1 MSYEILILLFNYYFY
16 NHPLY
21 INWYIFL
28 FSTITTLLIVFLMF
42 LSIINKNLKTFNLI
56 YISLMMAFL
65 SYFLTFVKM
74 NIVVSYEVIIL
85 QNFSEYIF
93 LCIKLF
99 FNEFKNLLKNILFS
113 VADCAKKN
121 GVSL

>member
-1 MSYEILILLFNYYFY
+1 M
-16 NHPLY
+16 
-21 INWYIFL
+21 FL
-28 FSTITTLLIVFLMF
+28 F
-42 LSIINKNLKTFNLI
+42 IINKNLKTFNLI
-56 YISLMMAFL
+56 FISLVMAFL

-74 NIVVSYEVIIL
+74 NIIVSYEIIIL

-113 VADCAKKN
+113 KADCTKKTKIIKC
-121 GVSL
+121 L